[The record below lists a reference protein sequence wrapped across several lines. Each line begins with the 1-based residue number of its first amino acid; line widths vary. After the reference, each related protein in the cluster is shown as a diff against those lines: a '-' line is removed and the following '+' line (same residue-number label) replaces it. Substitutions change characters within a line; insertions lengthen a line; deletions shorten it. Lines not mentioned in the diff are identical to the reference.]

1 MFERKLES
9 AAVAHMPKNPLLRVL
24 NLENPNP
31 PKKSLPR
38 NILNSIYDT
47 LKASLSDFKSDNA
60 NIKKSPSGKMLN
72 FGSTISNA
80 YTIETVLSEKFAKAH
95 TGGDIHIHDLD
106 YYNFTVNCLQV
117 PLNKLLKGGFNTGNG
132 YIRPPKRIASATS
145 LVAIILQSEQ
155 NDQFGGV
162 GIANFDFDMADFVVL
177 ERKNIAKNLSADLSK
192 FNANY
197 SEEDFNRLVE
207 EKLDN
212 AIFQAMEGLIHNLN
226 TMHSRAG
233 AQVPFTSINLGC
245 DTTVEGRLITKNFLL
260 AYKAGLGNGEIPI
273 FPQVIFKIK
282 EGINFEPAAPNYDLL
297 QLAIEIAAT
306 RLNPTFLF
314 CDSSF
319 NKKFSHK
326 QLGTMGCRT
335 RVVENVNGVEGTE
348 GRGNLSFTS
357 MNLPRLALLA
367 QSEGGSASEI
377 FESFLEKVV
386 NGANLVIEQLLE
398 RYAIQKNLKVED
410 IPFMLGQKLYVDSEN
425 LSPKDY
431 AEAAF
436 KNGTMAIGF
445 IGIAEVL
452 KIIFGQHHG
461 ENEELIAKVEEILAT
476 LKAQTD
482 KATKEHG
489 MNFSIIATPAEG
501 LSHKFT
507 GIDEKKFGNVDWVIS
522 KGFYTNGFH
531 IPVDYAINAYKKL
544 EIEAKFHKYCLGGH
558 ISYTEFES
566 SPEHNLVV
574 LNEAIKRAKSAD
586 SGYIGFN
593 FPYDQC
599 NGCHEHG
606 VFEDTCPHCGS
617 ENIMRVRRVT
627 GYLGYLNN
635 FTKGKTK
642 EEKLRKSHY

>member
-1 MFERKLES
+1 MFERKLDAPIET
-9 AAVAHMPKNPLLRVL
+9 HNKNSLLKII
-24 NLENPNP
+24 NIENPKSQ
-31 PKKSLPR
+31 KKPSPR
-38 NILNSIYDT
+38 NLLNSIYDT

-80 YTIETVLSEKFAKAH
+80 YTIETVLSEKFGKAH
-95 TGGDIHIHDLD
+95 AEGDIHIHDLD

-117 PLNKLLKGGFNTGNG
+117 PLAKLLKSGFNTGNG
-132 YIRPPKRIASATS
+132 YIRPPKRIASAAS

-162 GIANFDFDMADFVVL
+162 GIANFDFDMADFAAK
-177 ERKNIAKNLSADLSK
+177 ERQNIAKNLKADLEK
-192 FNANY
+192 FNATY
-197 SEEDFNRLVE
+197 SEESFNKLVE

-212 AIFQAMEGLIHNLN
+212 NIFQAMEGLIHNLN

-282 EGINFEPAAPNYDLL
+282 EGINYEENSPNYDLL
-297 QLAIEIAAT
+297 QLAIEISAT

-335 RVVENVNGVEGTE
+335 RVVENINGVEGTE
-348 GRGNLSFTS
+348 GRGNLSFS
-357 MNLPRLALLA
+357 SINLPRLAILA
-367 QSEGGSASEI
+367 KAESGAESDV
-377 FESFLEKVV
+377 FNSFLEKVIDS
-386 NGANLVIEQLLE
+386 ADLVIEQLLE
-398 RYAIQKNLKVED
+398 RYEIQKNLKVED
-410 IPFMLGQKLYVDSEN
+410 IPFMLGQKLYVGSEN
-425 LSPKDY
+425 LSSK
-431 AEAAF
+431 ETTEEAF

-461 ENEELIAKVEEILAT
+461 ENEELIIRVEEILKT
-476 LKAQTD
+476 LKNQTD
-482 KATKEHG
+482 LATAKYG
-489 MNFSIIATPAEG
+489 LNFSIIATPAEG

-507 GIDEKKFGNVDWVIS
+507 TIDEKKFGNIDWVIS

-531 IPVDYAINAYKKL
+531 IPVDFAINAYKKL
-544 EIEAKFHKYCLGGH
+544 EIEARFHKYCLGGH

-566 SPEHNLVV
+566 SPEHNLAV
-574 LNEAIKRAKSAD
+574 LNEAIKRAKNAD

-599 NGCHEHG
+599 LSCQTSG
-606 VFEDTCPHCGS
+606 VFEETCPHCNS
-617 ENIMRVRRVT
+617 DNIMRIRRVT

-635 FTKGKTK
+635 FTRGKMK

>member
-1 MFERKLES
+1 MQ
-9 AAVAHMPKNPLLRVL
+9 
-24 NLENPNP
+24 
-31 PKKSLPR
+31 
-38 NILNSIYDT
+38 ILNNIYNN
-47 LKASLSDFKSDNA
+47 LRNSLSNFSSNNA

-80 YTIETVLSEKFAKAH
+80 YTIEEVLNPIFAKNHIA
-95 TGGDIHIHDLD
+95 GNIHIYDLD

-117 PLNKLLKGGFNTGNG
+117 PLEKLLKEGFNTGNG
-132 YIRPPKRIASATS
+132 YIRSPKRIASTLS

-162 GIANFDFDMADFVVL
+162 GIANFDFDLAEFVERERINITNSLKEDLYKL
-177 ERKNIAKNLSADLSK
+177 ETNSK
-192 FNANY
+192 H
-197 SEEDFNRLVE
+197 EDNFKKLIE
-207 EKLDN
+207 EKLN
-212 AIFQAMEGLIHNLN
+212 SNVFQAMEALIHNLN

-245 DTTVEGRLITKNFLL
+245 DTSINGRIITKNFLL

-273 FPQVIFKIK
+273 FPQVIFKVK
-282 EGINFEPAAPNYDLL
+282 ENINFEENSPNYDLF

-335 RVVENVNGVEGTE
+335 RVVENVNCIEGTD

-357 MNLPRLALLA
+357 LNLPRLAILA
-367 QSEGGSASEI
+367 KKEGGSNEKIFTRFLDKTSESSQLI
-377 FESFLEKVV
+377 
-386 NGANLVIEQLLE
+386 IQQLLE
-398 RYAIQKNLKVED
+398 RYEIQKNLTVED
-410 IPFMLGQKLYVDSEN
+410 IPFMLGQKLYVNSES
-425 LSPKDY
+425 LTSKDI
-431 AEAAF
+431 AEEAF

-452 KIIFGQHHG
+452 KIIFNEHHG
-461 ENEELIAKVEEILAT
+461 ENEKLISKVEEILKT
-476 LKAQTD
+476 IKNETD
-482 KATKEHG
+482 IATKKHSL
-489 MNFSIIATPAEG
+489 NFSIIATPAEG
-501 LSHKFT
+501 LSHRFT
-507 GIDEKKFGNVDWVIS
+507 NLDVQQFGEIDWVTS

-531 IPVDYAINAYKKL
+531 IPVDFEINAYKKL

-558 ISYTEFES
+558 ISYTEFKS
-566 SPEHNLVV
+566 SPEQNLFV
-574 LNEAIKRAKSAD
+574 LNTAIKKAKDAD
-586 SGYIGFN
+586 AGYIGFN

-599 NGCHEHG
+599 LDCNNGG
-606 VFEDTCPHCGS
+606 LFEDSCTDCDS
-617 ENIMRVRRVT
+617 TNIVKIRRVT

-635 FTKGKTK
+635 FTKGKLK
-642 EEKLRKSHY
+642 EEKLRKSHYKQ